1 MRKFLTMCLGLALL
15 VMAVPSQVFAQSGK
29 FEVKGVV
36 VDTFGTPVIGAT
48 VIEQG
53 TTNGVTTDVNG
64 QFVLRVKGGQSIVS
78 ISYIGY
84 LTKELAA
91 ASTELQRVVLE
102 EDSAMIDDVVVIG
115 YGTVKKNDLTGSVVA
130 VKAEDI
136 NRGAIVST
144 QDMMQGKVPGLQV
157 IPGDGGPNSGA
168 TIRIRGAAS
177 LNASNDP
184 LIVIDGV
191 PVASDAGSGM
201 ANPLSLV
208 NPNDIES
215 FTVLKDASAA
225 AIYGSRASNGVI
237 IITTKKG
244 KGNKVNVSYNGSMS
258 ISHNSERIQT
268 MTPSQFVK
276 FIDKNFPAESTE
288 GQSIAKFRGDK
299 LTDWQSLIFRTALSH
314 DHNVSLYGNYDNA
327 MYCDEMPYRVS
338 MGYTSQQ
345 GTLHTSK
352 FDRATLDVN
361 FAPKFFNE
369 HLTVAFNAKGV
380 YTHQNY
386 ADGGVVGTA
395 AFFNPTVDP
404 YWRKADGSIDYS
416 TTNGYYN
423 IGTNEGLEDGI
434 AQGTG
439 DLFAANTNASLN
451 PLSMLYDVEK
461 HSQTYRTLGN
471 LTFDYKVHGFEA
483 LRFNLNLGMDWSE
496 TNEYDGV
503 NPGSIHAYRD
513 SDAKGW
519 GKYTEKYWL
528 RRNHVLDF
536 YANFNETW
544 GDHNLDV
551 MAGYSW
557 QHFYGGNRDVTYY
570 NETHQQY
577 EKSTGVFSQEE
588 SYLVSFYG
596 RLNYSFAS
604 RYLFTFTMRADG
616 SSKFAK
622 GNRWGYFPSAAFAW
636 NIKEESFLEDVEAVS
651 TLKLR
656 LGYGITGQ
664 QEIGNYMYLAKYV
677 LSENDLSHQ
686 PNMGNDNHVIMT
698 DKEGNTIKG
707 NSFMLSPKAY
717 DPKIRWESTVTYNA
731 GVDFGFWDG
740 LVDGSVDVYRRD
752 TRDLLNWVTVPM
764 GANFGTNL
772 LTNVGSIRNQG
783 LEFSLNFNPVRT
795 RDLSV
800 RFGFN
805 GTFQDTKF
813 VKLNNG
819 DNVMW
824 LNTLGIGTG
833 GIDLQIHKPGYEPY
847 TFVTYAQGY
856 DANGKPIQNGLID
869 RSKDGKISEDDRYIT
884 GKSPSPDFFFGVN
897 FKVSYKNWDFGFNG
911 HGSVGNYVYN
921 SFFTSNSSA
930 RIDTRGG
937 MSNFATTVLRTDW
950 VGKTNTTPQNT
961 SDLFLE
967 NASFFRLDD
976 INLGYTFGKLG
987 NTDLKL
993 RVAAGVQNVF
1003 VLTKYTGVDPEVS
1016 NLSGVDGT
1024 IWPRPRTYSVR
1035 LNLNF

>member
-1 MRKFLTMCLGLALL
+1 MCLGLALL
-15 VMAVPSQVFAQSGK
+15 VFAVPAQVFAQSGK
-29 FEVKGVV
+29 YEVKGVV

-48 VIEQG
+48 VLEQG

-64 QFVLRVKGGQSIVS
+64 QFVLKVKGGESIVS

-84 LTKELAA
+84 LTTNLAA
-91 ASTELQRVVLE
+91 SSTELQRVVLE

-244 KGNKVNVSYNGSMS
+244 KGNTMNVSYNGSMS
-258 ISHNSERIQT
+258 ISQNTERIQT
-268 MTPSQFVK
+268 MTPQQYVD
-276 FIDKNFPAESTE
+276 FIDKTFPAESTE
-288 GQSIAKFRGDK
+288 GEKIAKFRGEK
-299 LTDWQSLIFRTALSH
+299 LTDWQSLVFRTALSH
-314 DHNVSLYGNYDNA
+314 DHNVSLYGNYNNGSI
-327 MYCDEMPYRVS
+327 CDELPYRVS
-338 MGYTSQQ
+338 LGYTNQQ
-345 GTLHTSK
+345 GTLHTSE

-369 HLTVAFNAKGV
+369 HLTVSLNAKGV

-386 ADGGVVGTA
+386 ADGGAVGTA

-404 YWRKADGSIDYS
+404 YWRKADGTTIDYE
-416 TTNGYYN
+416 TTNGFYN
-423 IGTNEGLEDGI
+423 IGVNEENEEGI
-434 AQGTG
+434 DQGTG
-439 DLFAANTNASLN
+439 DLFAPNTNAALN
-451 PLSMLYDVEK
+451 PLSMLYDKENYAE
-461 HSQTYRTLGN
+461 TYRTLGN

-496 TNEYDGV
+496 TKQYEGV
-503 NPGSIHAYRD
+503 NPGSIQAYRD
-513 SDAKGW
+513 TEAKGW
-519 GKYTEKYWL
+519 GKYTNKYWL

-536 YANFNETW
+536 YANFNESW
-544 GDHNLDV
+544 GDHNLDA

-570 NETHQQY
+570 NETKEQY
-577 EKSTGVFSQEE
+577 EKSTGAFSQEE
-588 SYLVSFYG
+588 SYLVSFYS
-596 RLNYSFAS
+596 RINYSYAS

-616 SSKFAK
+616 SSKFAA

-636 NIKEESFLEDVEAVS
+636 NMKEESFLEDSEAIS
-651 TLKLR
+651 TMKLR
-656 LGYGITGQ
+656 LGYGVTGQ
-664 QEIGNYMYLAKYV
+664 QEIGNYMYLAKYY
-677 LSENDLSHQ
+677 LSENDKDHMA
-686 PNMGNDNHVIMT
+686 NMGSDGISH
-698 DKEGNTIKG
+698 
-707 NSFMLSPKAY
+707 MLSPKAY
-717 DPKIRWESTVTYNA
+717 DPNIRWESTATYNV
-731 GVDFGFWDG
+731 GVDFGFFDG
-740 LVDGSVDVYRRD
+740 LVDGSLDVYRRD
-752 TRDLLNWVTVPM
+752 TRDLLNWVTVPL

-772 LTNVGSIRNQG
+772 LTNIGSIRNQG
-783 LEFSLNFNPVRT
+783 VEFSLDFNPVRT
-795 RDLSV
+795 RDWSV

-805 GTFQDTKF
+805 GTFQSTKF
-813 VKLNNG
+813 IKLDNG
-819 DNVMW
+819 KNEMW

-833 GIDLQIHKPGYEPY
+833 GIDLQVHKPGYEPY

-856 DANGKPIQNGLID
+856 DANGNPLQNGLINL
-869 RSKDGKISEDDRYIT
+869 DGSEDKKITQKDRYIT

-921 SFFTSNSSA
+921 SFFTSNSVA

-937 MSNFATTVLRTDW
+937 LSNFATTVLRTGW
-950 VGKTNTTPQNT
+950 VGTSNTTAQNT

-967 NASFFRLDD
+967 NASFFRMDD
-976 INLGYTFGKLG
+976 INLGYTFGKIG

-1003 VLTKYTGVDPEVS
+1003 VLTKYSGVDPEVS
-1016 NLSGVDGT
+1016 SLTGVDGA

>member
-15 VMAVPSQVFAQSGK
+15 VMAVPAQVFAQSGK

-48 VIEQG
+48 VLEQG

-64 QFVLRVKGGQSIVS
+64 QFALKVKSGQSIVS

-91 ASTELQRVVLE
+91 ASTALQRVVLE

-168 TIRIRGAAS
+168 TLRIRGAAS

-244 KGNKVNVSYNGSMS
+244 KGNKMNVSYNGSMS
-258 ISHNSERIQT
+258 VSHNSDRMQV
-268 MTPSQFVK
+268 MTPQEYADYIADTKYAV
-276 FIDKNFPAESTE
+276 PAEDN
-288 GQSIAKFRGDK
+288 AM
-299 LTDWQSLIFRTALSH
+299 TDWQSLIFRTALSH
-314 DHNVSLYGNYDNA
+314 DHNVSIYGNYNNS
-327 MYCDEMPYRVS
+327 MYCDELPYRVS
-338 MGYTSQQ
+338 VGYTSQQ
-345 GTLHTSK
+345 GTLKTSD
-352 FDRATLDVN
+352 FDRATLDINVS
-361 FAPKFFNE
+361 PKFFDE
-369 HLTVAFNAKGV
+369 HLTISLNTKGV

-395 AFFNPTVDP
+395 AFYNPTIDP
-404 YWRKADGSIDYS
+404 YWRNDDGSIDYS

-423 IGTNEGLEDGI
+423 V
-434 AQGTG
+434 GTG
-439 DLFAANTNASLN
+439 RGELFQPNNLASNN
-451 PLSMLYDVEK
+451 PLSMLYDVDK
-461 HSQTYRTLGN
+461 YSQTYRTLGN

-483 LRFNLNLGMDWSE
+483 LRFNLNLGMDWAE
-496 TNEYDGV
+496 TKEHDGV
-503 NPGSIHAYRD
+503 KVGSVQAYRD
-513 SDAKGW
+513 TDALGV
-519 GKYTEKYWL
+519 GKYTKKWWL

-536 YANFNETW
+536 YANFNESW
-544 GDHNLDV
+544 GDHNVDA

-557 QHFYGGNRDVTYY
+557 QHFYSADRDVTYL
-570 NETHQQY
+570 NETHKQY
-577 EKSTGVFSQEE
+577 EKSLGRKSQQE
-588 SYLVSFYG
+588 SFLVSFYG

-622 GNRWGYFPSAAFAW
+622 ENRWGYFPSAAFAW
-636 NIKEESFLEDVEAVS
+636 NVKEESFLEDSDVIS
-651 TLKLR
+651 TMKFR
-656 LGYGITGQ
+656 LGYGETGQ
-664 QEIGNYMYLAKYV
+664 QEIGNYQFLARYYL
-677 LSENDLSHQ
+677 SDGDLSHMA
-686 PNMGNDNHVIMT
+686 NMGYDA
-698 DKEGNTIKG
+698 EGNPIY
-707 NSFMLSPKAY
+707 SPMLTPAAY
-717 DPKIRWESTVTYNA
+717 NPDIRWETTVTYNA
-731 GVDFGFWDG
+731 GFDFGFFDG
-740 LVDGSVDVYRRD
+740 LVDGSIDIYRRD
-752 TRDLLNWVTVPM
+752 THDLLNWVTTPM

-772 LTNVGSIRNQG
+772 LTNVGSMRNEG
-783 LEFSLNFNPVRT
+783 VEFSLDFNPIRT
-795 RDLSV
+795 RDWSV

-805 GTFQDTKF
+805 GTFQDTYF
-813 VKLNNG
+813 TKLNNTDDPDYAIYMNSPG
-819 DNVMW
+819 
-824 LNTLGIGTG
+824 TGTG
-833 GIDLQIHKPGYEPY
+833 GNDLQMHKKGSAPY
-847 TFVTYAQGY
+847 TFFTYQQWY
-856 DANGKPIQNGLID
+856 DDNGKPMQNTFADLNGNKELD
-869 RSKDGKISEDDRYIT
+869 SGDRYDT

-911 HGSVGNYVYN
+911 HGSVGNYVFN
-921 SFFTSNSSA
+921 SFYAQNSTKKV
-930 RIDTRGG
+930 D
-937 MSNFATTVLRTDW
+937 MSNGLRNMATTVLRADW
-950 VGKTNTTPQNT
+950 DQTNLVQQNY
-961 SDLFLE
+961 SDLYIE
-967 NASFFRLDD
+967 DASFFRLDD

-987 NTDLKL
+987 NSDVKL

-1003 VLTKYTGVDPEVS
+1003 VLTRYSGVDPEVS
-1016 NLSGVDGT
+1016 GVAGIDGT

-1035 LNLNF
+1035 VNLNF